1 MTAGGMRLTL
11 LILLPVMTWSQKRKR
26 VKSENMKSHLPPH
39 HQRANLRAFLVR
51 HTLNIAQEFA
61 KGKKRRKL
69 KS

>member
-11 LILLPVMTWSQKRKR
+11 LILLPVMTRSQKRKR
-26 VKSENMKSHLPPH
+26 VNPENMKSHLPLH
-39 HQRANLRAFLVR
+39 HQHANLRAFLVR
-51 HTLNIAQEFA
+51 HILNIAQEFA